1 MGGSGDFG
9 VRVSSLHAAA
19 ATLRENATALQE
31 HSRAVQEHT
40 IGGNATGRDYT
51 AQGKAIHQ
59 GFEQIAACLR
69 YWSEASAATAE
80 VFDRAA
86 GEYARIDRE
95 RATSISATTALAD
108 SEVGR

>member
-1 MGGSGDFG
+1 MGGSADFG

-19 ATLRENATALQE
+19 ATLRENATALHR
-31 HSRAVQEHT
+31 HSRAVGEHAC
-40 IGGNATGRDYT
+40 GGHAAGRDY
-51 AQGKAIHQ
+51 AMQGKAIHQ
-59 GFEQIAACLR
+59 GFERIAACLR

-95 RATSISATTALAD
+95 RAASLVGATD
-108 SEVGR
+108 RGEVG